1 MMLIRPWT
9 LIALGVCA
17 SMTANCAASRPSSPV
32 APPRLILAEAATR
45 PCELAVLPERPTA
58 ADLEAAYVRRGAQV
72 AACDAA
78 RRLAVETLK
87 AERDLI
93 DAWAHGRKEAGPI
106 LPGD

>member
-1 MMLIRPWT
+1 
-9 LIALGVCA
+9 
-17 SMTANCAASRPSSPV
+17 
-32 APPRLILAEAATR
+32 LILAEAATQ

-78 RRLAVETLK
+78 RRLAVETLR

-93 DAWAHGRKEAGPI
+93 DAWAQGRGAAGPI